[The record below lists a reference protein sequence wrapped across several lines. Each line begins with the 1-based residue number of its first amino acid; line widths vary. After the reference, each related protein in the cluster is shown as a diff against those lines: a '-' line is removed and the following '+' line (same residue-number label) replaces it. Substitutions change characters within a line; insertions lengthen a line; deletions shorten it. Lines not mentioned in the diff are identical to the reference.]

1 MQGQDVAALNIGIGW
16 RGLVEEMERFKDNVE
31 FTKLKTN
38 QEGVDPDDV
47 YSQVPYEK
55 GFQFLW
61 RIERQVNM
69 SFFCLSHVY
78 LPSSSYYKLTSSFTN
93 VK

>member
-1 MQGQDVAALNIGIGW
+1 MVQGEDRAALNIGIGW
-16 RGLVEEMERFKDNVE
+16 KGLNDEMERFKDNME
-31 FTKLKTN
+31 FTKLKTQ

-61 RIERQVNM
+61 RIERQV
-69 SFFCLSHVY
+69 CLVAY
-78 LPSSSYYKLTSSFTN
+78 ATRLFMCTQFN
-93 VK
+93 W